1 MHANLSS
8 FKSFNTMENIIE
20 NDLRRVD
27 LNLLLVFRALMRE
40 RSVTRAAQSLFL
52 GQPAVSGALK
62 RLRAA
67 FGDELFVRTP
77 HGIVPTQRA
86 LEFSR
91 HIEPLLQSLHQSM
104 TQQPAFDPTRA
115 QRVFR
120 VGLSDSLEIVLMP
133 DIVDRLMR
141 LAPDVKLVVHRV
153 DSTRAAAL
161 LDDGSVELAIG
172 VFRECESWHR
182 RQPLFQWRFVS
193 VYNARLVRLR
203 RKRLTMEE
211 FLRHRHVLTSFS
223 AGLRG
228 HMDEQ
233 LALRGLSRQVVF
245 SSPNFMTSPFIAR
258 RTPVIVTAP
267 DFIAEIWRDTLG
279 LSLSPLP
286 FDMPC
291 YEVSL
296 MWAAVN
302 DRDAGLAWLAS
313 QFIAAFGKHKSA
325 AAPRGRPASG
335 HRA

>member
-1 MHANLSS
+1 M
-8 FKSFNTMENIIE
+8 KDIIE

-67 FGDELFVRTP
+67 FDDELFVRTP
-77 HGIVPTQRA
+77 HGIAPTQRA

-104 TQQPAFDPTRA
+104 TQQPAFDPAGA

-120 VGLSDSLEIVLMP
+120 VGLSDSLEVVLMP
-133 DIVDRLMR
+133 DIVDRLAR
-141 LAPDVKLVVHRV
+141 QAPDVRLVVHRA
-153 DSTRAAAL
+153 DSTRAAAM
-161 LDDGSVELAIG
+161 LDDGSIELAIG
-172 VFRECESWHR
+172 VFRECEPWHR
-182 RQPLFQWRFVS
+182 RRSLFQWRFVS
-193 VYNARLVRLR
+193 VYNARLIRPR
-203 RKRLTMEE
+203 RKRLTLEE

-223 AGLRG
+223 AGLHG

-233 LALRGLSRQVVF
+233 LAMRGLSRRVVF
-245 SSPNFMTSPFIAR
+245 SSPNFMTSPFIAQ
-258 RTPVIVTAP
+258 RTPVIVTVP

-279 LSLSPLP
+279 LSVSPLP
-286 FDMPC
+286 FDVPG

-313 QFIAAFGKHKSA
+313 QFVEAFGRRKAA
-325 AAPRGRPASG
+325 AAPRG
-335 HRA
+335 